1 VAWFLLTPFAPRFS
15 SFRLRAAIER
25 RRITRGIAMGTAKKT
40 DTVDMN
46 RDPITGAPGS
56 HPVGTGLG
64 SAGGA
69 AVGAVAGAVFGPIG
83 MLVGGTIGA
92 VAGAAAG
99 HNAAER
105 VDPTGEAEYWRNEY
119 SKRPYAKSTA
129 NYDTDYQ
136 PAYLYGV
143 NARNQYGQRRWDDA
157 LETDLQRDWDAT
169 KGTSSLAWNDAKSA
183 VRDAWDRT
191 DRTYSAYNASDRY
204 YQSRFDSADYKAPGE
219 TFDDYR
225 SAYRYGTY
233 ARSAYPGREWD
244 DALESDLSRGW
255 EKAKGTSRLTWER
268 AKAATKDAWH
278 SVERALPGDA
288 DNDGR

>member
-1 VAWFLLTPFAPRFS
+1 MNNTTKNDS
-15 SFRLRAAIER
+15 
-25 RRITRGIAMGTAKKT
+25 
-40 DTVDMN
+40 VDMN

-69 AVGAVAGAVFGPIG
+69 TVGAVAGAVFGPVG
-83 MLVGGTIGA
+83 MLVGGAIGA
-92 VAGAAAG
+92 IAGAAVG

-105 VDPTGEAEYWRNEY
+105 VDPTGETEYWKNSY
-119 SKRPYAKSTA
+119 STRPYVKPGAS
-129 NYDTDYQ
+129 YETDYQ

-143 NARNQYGQRRWDDA
+143 NTRNQTGQRRWDDT
-157 LETDLQRDWDAT
+157 LETELQRDWDKHKA
-169 KGTSSLAWNDAKSA
+169 TSSLAWNDAKPA

-191 DRTYSAYNASDRY
+191 DRTYGAYSASDRY
-204 YQSRFDSADYKAPGE
+204 FETRFQEAPYKE
-219 TFDDYR
+219 TGDKFDDYR

-233 ARSAYPGREWD
+233 ARTNHAGREWD
-244 DALESDLSRGW
+244 DKLESDLEQGW
-255 EKAKGTSRLTWER
+255 ERAKGTSRLGWNK
-268 AKAATKDAWH
+268 AKSAVKDAWH